1 MVEQLEIKEEETT
14 SEKPIDESTERP
26 EWLPEKFNTPEDMA
40 KAYGEL
46 ENKLGQPTE
55 NKTEETPTPEPKA
68 EETLEIAEKAV
79 SDAGLDM
86 SALQSEYSESGTLKD
101 TSYEALE
108 KAGIPKDYV
117 DQFIKGQEALRTAQS
132 NDIKSIVG
140 GDESYND
147 ISQWASEN
155 LSEPEKQAYNK
166 VVNSND
172 IESIKLAVTGLKA
185 RYDSANGT
193 EPNLVKGKAA
203 TTSAQGYQSWA
214 QVTEAMADPKYTK
227 DPAYQAMVK
236 DKLANSNL

>member
-1 MVEQLEIKEEETT
+1 MVEQVEIKEAETT
-14 SEKPIDESTERP
+14 SEKPTEEKQERP
-26 EWLPEKFNTPEDMA
+26 EWLPEKFGSPEDMA

-46 ENKLGQPTE
+46 ENKLGQPTADKE
-55 NKTEETPTPEPKA
+55 QETTTQESKS
-68 EETLEIAEKAV
+68 EDTLEIAEKAV

-86 SALQSEYSESGTLKD
+86 SVLQSEYSENGQLKD
-101 TSYEALE
+101 TSYEALQ

-132 NDIKSIVG
+132 NDIKGIVG
-140 GDESYND
+140 GDESYNN

-203 TTSAQGYQSWA
+203 TTGAQGYQSWA
-214 QVTEAMADPKYTK
+214 QVTEAMADPKYAK

-236 DKLANSNL
+236 DKLAVSNI